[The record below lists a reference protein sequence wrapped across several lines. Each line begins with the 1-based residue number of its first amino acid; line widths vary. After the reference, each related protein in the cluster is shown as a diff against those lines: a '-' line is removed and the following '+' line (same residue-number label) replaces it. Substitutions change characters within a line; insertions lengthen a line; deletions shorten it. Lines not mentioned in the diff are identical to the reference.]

1 MSRALCCGLCLCLC
15 LCLIFFGPSLSRSQ
29 YQPEDA

>member
-1 MSRALCCGLCLCLC
+1 MSRALCCGLC